1 MMLQA
6 APDIPVDLAEGC
18 PGMPKLIV
26 VGPDFEVAAEFSDH
40 LCQRFSALSRRGH
53 FPEFKKRVFAQFHRV
68 VCRASTTRVVRLRR
82 SLSTASCKNAHRKNK
97 VQNDRSPSVP

>member
-1 MMLQA
+1 MTLQA

-26 VGPDFEVAAEFSDH
+26 VGPDFEAAVEFSDH
-40 LCQRFSALSRRGH
+40 LWQRFCAISRGGH
-53 FPEFKKRVFAQFHRV
+53 VPEFKKWVFAQFHCV
-68 VCRASTTRVVRLRR
+68 VCKSSTTRVVRLRR

-97 VQNDRSPSVP
+97 VQDDRSLSVP

>member
-18 PGMPKLIV
+18 PGMSKLIV
-26 VGPDFEVAAEFSDH
+26 VGPDFEVAVKFSDH
-40 LCQRFSALSRRGH
+40 LWQRLRAISRGVH
-53 FPEFKKRVFAQFHRV
+53 CPKFNKRVFAHFHCV
-68 VCRASTTRVVRLRR
+68 VCKASTTRVVRLRR

-97 VQNDRSPSVP
+97 GQDDRSLSVP